1 MIHFYIYDN
10 SIDFVLCYY
19 KDDGKF
25 GSARSVLSDLR
36 NLRSFNFFL
45 GTINWA
51 NFIKTKSV
59 LTYFTT
65 PDDYTP
71 AQLLTDYPE
80 LFI

>member
-1 MIHFYIYDN
+1 MIHFYTYYT
-10 SIDFVLCYY
+10 STELTLCYY

-25 GSARSVLSDLR
+25 GSSRTTINDLHK
-36 NLRSFNFFL
+36 LRRFDLFL

-59 LTYFTT
+59 LTYFTA

-71 AQLLTDYPE
+71 AQLLADYPE